1 MGRLRVTGSLGPFR
15 GDNWDSTKARSH
27 RARPRPLGTQKG
39 PGRGRAGDSR
49 IRPSPTACT
58 PASRPGTRTSAAGG
72 AEQGAPRSPPPSA
85 ARPPGGRGVERR
97 PRAEAAGGS
106 LRYDTW
112 GRRWT
117 GQRRPRR
124 LEAEARA
131 EEEVPGT
138 PPPIVPARPAAR
150 SGPLRPARVRPGA
163 RPRCRPLPCSGRL
176 SPAANATYPGK
187 ARAGPGSEPTD
198 KK

>member
-1 MGRLRVTGSLGPFR
+1 MGRLRVTRSLGPSC
-15 GDNWDSTKARSH
+15 GDNWDSTKARSS
-27 RARPRPLGTQKG
+27 RARPRPLGAQKG
-39 PGRGRAGDSR
+39 PGRGCAGDSR
-49 IRPSPTACT
+49 SRPSPTACT
-58 PASRPGTRTSAAGG
+58 PLPGRGPALPRPAGRSRATR
-72 AEQGAPRSPPPSA
+72 APRHPL
-85 ARPPGGRGVERR
+85 RPVPGGRRFERR

-106 LRYDTW
+106 LRYNTW

-150 SGPLRPARVRPGA
+150 SGPSRPARVLSVPG
-163 RPRCRPLPCSGRL
+163 
-176 SPAANATYPGK
+176 PAAGPYLA
-187 ARAGPGSEPTD
+187 AAGSPRR
-198 KK
+198 

>member
-1 MGRLRVTGSLGPFR
+1 MGRLRVTGSLGPSR
-15 GDNWDSTKARSH
+15 GDNWDSTKARSSQ
-27 RARPRPLGTQKG
+27 ARPRPLGAQKG
-39 PGRGRAGDSR
+39 PGRGARGGL
-49 IRPSPTACT
+49 PQPPLPHGVH
-58 PASRPGTRTSAAGG
+58 PASRPGSPHFRGEQGG
-72 AEQGAPRSPPPSA
+72 AGRPALPATLSGPSPGV
-85 ARPPGGRGVERR
+85 GGSSWR

-150 SGPLRPARVRPGA
+150 NGPAPPGPRSPGTRPVPALTLQRPA
-163 RPRCRPLPCSGRL
+163 L
-176 SPAANATYPGK
+176 PAADATYPGK

>member
-1 MGRLRVTGSLGPFR
+1 MLSSTEEQCLPSSGGNGEKVTKAEAPGSL
-15 GDNWDSTKARSH
+15 SLLLSLSLCSH
-27 RARPRPLGTQKG
+27 QSSC
-39 PGRGRAGDSR
+39 GR
-49 IRPSPTACT
+49 
-58 PASRPGTRTSAAGG
+58 
-72 AEQGAPRSPPPSA
+72 PPS
-85 ARPPGGRGVERR
+85 RGVPSSSEGV
-97 PRAEAAGGS
+97 AS
-106 LRYDTW
+106 LQASSNTLAIRILFRSW

-150 SGPLRPARVRPGA
+150 SGPLRPARVLPGA